1 MKYRELGNTGLSVS
15 EVSFGTWAI
24 GGDWGNSKD
33 EDGLRGLQAA
43 MEQGVNF
50 FDTADVYGGGH
61 AEELLAKATRGS
73 KMRSILPRS
82 SAAPEISMTRR
93 IIPRAGSANTVSRA
107 CGVWSGKRLICIRS
121 TVRRWRFCV
130 MGVCSRRWIN

>member
-1 MKYRELGNTGLSVS
+1 MKYRELGNTSLSVS

-61 AEELLAKATRGS
+61 AEEPARQGD
-73 KMRSILPRS
+73 PGQ
-82 SAAPEISMTRR
+82 
-93 IIPRAGSANTVSRA
+93 AG
-107 CGVWSGKRLICIRS
+107 
-121 TVRRWRFCV
+121 
-130 MGVCSRRWIN
+130 